1 MMVKLQVR
9 PVRVCKTHF
18 DLQDQRRIAPV
29 GPSLPEL
36 EWRAFFHQ
44 RWTTYSLPESCRL
57 GQLANQKIVKI
68 ENRNELTY
76 KNLNQNMI
84 QNLRRRLNRVPSSSE
99 FGAEVRQTRPGVS
112 TPCKFLSG
120 YQSLGRCTEVRSCRV
135 GNIEYQNNVSRIEG
149 LGSHCV
155 LLG

>member
-1 MMVKLQVR
+1 M
-9 PVRVCKTHF
+9 
-18 DLQDQRRIAPV
+18 
-29 GPSLPEL
+29 GPSLLNILQAKTGVTSEDTEP
-36 EWRAFFHQ
+36 
-44 RWTTYSLPESCRL
+44 SLSIA
-57 GQLANQKIVKI
+57 GQSTRSRRVAGTASSPTRKIVKI

-99 FGAEVRQTRPGVS
+99 FGAEVRQRSPGVS

-135 GNIEYQNNVSRIEG
+135 GNIEYQNNVSYIGVHEPR
-149 LGSHCV
+149 
-155 LLG
+155 